1 MARSLALLLLL
12 LLATPAA
19 AEQAAELLARMNQ
32 AVHALDYV
40 GTLVYGERGRMETLR
55 VYHAG
60 GNPERE
66 RLVSLTGEPR
76 EVVREDGRVTCIGLG
91 AGSAMT
97 FPAAPALPSL
107 PKAAGAAASPHY
119 AVSVAGS
126 GRIAGHEAVEIAIE
140 ARDAF
145 RYSFRAWL
153 DRDSGML
160 LKAVRLGADGATVDQ
175 LMFTDIAIGQRP
187 SESELQPSGTAQPLP
202 AAAAAASLPP
212 DRARWVVRDLPP
224 GFSLVSVASGPGER
238 EEHQVYSDGLAS
250 VSVYVEPAGSAGPMA
265 PSSSRGAISVFSRQQ
280 DGFRVLV
287 IGDVPERTVQRI
299 AHGVVARG

>member
-1 MARSLALLLLL
+1 
-12 LLATPAA
+12 
-19 AEQAAELLARMNQ
+19 
-32 AVHALDYV
+32 V

-60 GNPERE
+60 GQPERE

-76 EVVREDGRVTCIGLG
+76 EVVRQDGRVTCIGLG
-91 AGSAMT
+91 GADPVT
-97 FPAAPALPSL
+97 FPAAPGLPSL
-107 PKAAGAAASPHY
+107 PQAAAAASSPHY

-126 GRIAGHEAVEIAIE
+126 GRIAGRDAVEVAIQ

-160 LKAVRLGADGATVDQ
+160 LKAVRFGADGATVDQ

-187 SESELQPSGTAQPLP
+187 DEADLQPSGAAQVLP
-202 AAAAAASLPP
+202 SAPATTSLAPAQ
-212 DRARWVVRDLPP
+212 ARWTVRDLPP
-224 GFSLVSVASGPGER
+224 GFSLVSVAAGPGEG

-250 VSVYVEPAGSAGPMA
+250 VSVYVEPAPA
-265 PSSSRGAISVFSRQQ
+265 
-280 DGFRVLV
+280 
-287 IGDVPERTVQRI
+287 
-299 AHGVVARG
+299 